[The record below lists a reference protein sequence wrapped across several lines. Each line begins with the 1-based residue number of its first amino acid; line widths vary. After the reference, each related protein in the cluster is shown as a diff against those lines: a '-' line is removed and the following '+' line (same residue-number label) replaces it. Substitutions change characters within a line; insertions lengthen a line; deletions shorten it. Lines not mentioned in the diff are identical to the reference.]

1 MLAGLVAAALLAAHE
16 WDLDEASA
24 AALRRSPAVALP
36 QQVGATESHWGFAQL
51 QRAHHIFTYSRRYK
65 ISSDLAEAIYDAAIA
80 EGIDPA
86 LAFPLVRLESR
97 FNERATSKVGAI
109 GLTQLMLPT
118 ARFYKPGVT
127 REQLY
132 ERDLNLHVGFR
143 YLRDLIRQHRG
154 NIQIALLSYNRGP
167 TAVSLD
173 RELGIDPSNGY
184 DKIVLRGYR
193 GKGVLD

>member
-1 MLAGLVAAALLAAHE
+1 MLAGLLAAAVLAARE
-16 WDLDEASA
+16 WNLDEASA
-24 AALRRSPAVALP
+24 AALARGPDAALA
-36 QQVGATESHWGFAQL
+36 QQDGARESRLGFSHL
-51 QRAHHIFTYSRRYK
+51 QRTHHIFTYSRRYK
-65 ISSDLAEAIYDAAIA
+65 ISSDLAEAIYDAANA

-97 FNERATSKVGAI
+97 FKERATSKVGAI

-132 ERDLNLHVGFR
+132 ERDLNLQIGFR
-143 YLRDLIRQHRG
+143 YLRDLIRQHKG
-154 NIQIALLSYNRGP
+154 NIQIALLAYNRGP